1 MQDQYYDY
9 SLQFHAEQIAAA
21 TKLTLQE
28 ARQLLIQGMY
38 LMNMDMQAVTVQVIS
53 VELSKQI

>member
-9 SLQFHAEQIAAA
+9 SLQFHAEQIAAV
-21 TKLTLQE
+21 TRLTLQE
-28 ARQLLIQGMY
+28 ARQLIIQGMY
-38 LMNMDMQAVTVQVIS
+38 LLNMDMEAVTVQVIS

>member
-28 ARQLLIQGMY
+28 ARQLIIQGMY
-38 LMNMDMQAVTVQVIS
+38 LLNMDMQEVVNVVLKRCDS
-53 VELSKQI
+53 